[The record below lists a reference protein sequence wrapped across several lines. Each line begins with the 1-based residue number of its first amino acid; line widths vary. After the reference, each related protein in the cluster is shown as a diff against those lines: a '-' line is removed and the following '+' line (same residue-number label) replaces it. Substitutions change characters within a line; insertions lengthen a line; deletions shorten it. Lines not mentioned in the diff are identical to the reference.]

1 MHDDDNHTDA
11 FLFSSLKKK
20 KKKGQWRYALDESV
34 PADNLTIFSSFRV
47 DSFGSFLL
55 NLVIVQSRGVFSW
68 RDFFFVF
75 IFSWRTVPFFL
86 SSSKSNRKTG

>member
-20 KKKGQWRYALDESV
+20 KGQWRYALDESV
-34 PADNLTIFSSFRV
+34 PAENLTIFSSFPV

-55 NLVIVQSRGVFSW
+55 NLVIVQSRGLFSW
-68 RDFFFVF
+68 RD
-75 IFSWRTVPFFL
+75 TVLFFL